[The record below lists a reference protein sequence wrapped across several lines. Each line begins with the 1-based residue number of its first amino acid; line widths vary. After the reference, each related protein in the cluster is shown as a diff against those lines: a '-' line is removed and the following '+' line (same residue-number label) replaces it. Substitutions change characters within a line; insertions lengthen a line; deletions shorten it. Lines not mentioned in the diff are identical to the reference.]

1 VGRKRDE
8 VNGAGLIV
16 VFAIRKAVG
25 PSQRGSSRFCIPD
38 IQIEAA
44 ADVIANDRTLRS
56 SLLLRDSVRVTKNAT
71 SQASLR
77 DPAPPTSRRSPRA
90 KTMCRQARCK
100 PPGAARIRHNI
111 CLHLLCASSILPR
124 TCPAA

>member
-56 SLLLRDSVRVTKNAT
+56 SRSCAT
-71 SQASLR
+71 
-77 DPAPPTSRRSPRA
+77 
-90 KTMCRQARCK
+90 RCV
-100 PPGAARIRHNI
+100 
-111 CLHLLCASSILPR
+111 
-124 TCPAA
+124 